1 MEKGITRFVA
11 LLCAIGGLGLAWA
24 FGAFAAIPVR
34 DGRILSMSGVE
45 MQILAVSFVAC
56 ALVAWGAVHLL
67 SLADRVDSP
76 GAFRLMRAAYG
87 VALLGAA
94 AVGANWSLVHVVSQ

>member
-11 LLCAIGGLGLAWA
+11 LLCGIGGLGLAWA

-34 DGRILSMSGVE
+34 DGRIFAMSGIE
-45 MQILAVSFVAC
+45 MQILAVSLIAC
-56 ALVAWGAVHLL
+56 ALVAWGSVHLL
-67 SLADRVDSP
+67 SLADRADSP
-76 GAFRLMRAAYG
+76 GAFKLMRAAYG
-87 VALLGAA
+87 LALLIAV